1 MGREK
6 ALTAEQENEIRTLYQ
21 GGVAVSSIG
30 KRYGIGLYRTKRILG
45 IIEDVPE
52 QKTMN
57 DKAFWEEWKRVTGG
71 ILKHYE
77 TRGNAVEKA

>member
-1 MGREK
+1 MSKEK
-6 ALTAEQENEIRTLYQ
+6 ELTAEQENEIRTLYQ

-45 IIEDVPE
+45 LVDDVPE
-52 QKTMN
+52 TKSMN
-57 DKAFWEEWKRVTGG
+57 DRAFWEEWKRVTGG
-71 ILKHYE
+71 IMKHYE

>member
-6 ALTAEQENEIRTLYQ
+6 ALTAEQENENRTLYQ

-57 DKAFWEEWKRVTGG
+57 DRAFWEEWERVTRG
-71 ILKHYE
+71 ILKRYE
-77 TRGNAVEKA
+77 AR